1 MKNETPETSVSLDTL
16 MERLELIAKTLSEG
30 SEPLES
36 TLKQYEEGIHLA
48 RECLKRLDAA
58 EQRVTELR
66 YVLEENPHD
75 SNSETGEI
83 FPLD

>member
-1 MKNETPETSVSLDTL
+1 MKNETPETSASLDTL

-58 EQRVTELR
+58 EQHVTELR
-66 YVLEENPHD
+66 KVLEENPPD